1 MALGR
6 AQRACLVVSLVVLGL
21 VLAPPLAHAAASWQ
35 SGPLVE
41 VGDINCITQQSEY
54 EAGSYLSYYADPAN
68 PPQVGQ
74 VYYVAIDI
82 AGIGDT
88 CSGAYGSF
96 ELSMP
101 SGTAPAISTANPVR
115 CYLKPRSSNTYQNVA
130 GNCPQSLQA
139 GPHGYYLNPT
149 NTNPPFW
156 PVVQGDAVEVQ
167 VPVVSSAPL
176 NGTDQF
182 HGFIQLADGESDPNM
197 APSLLAIVN
206 PSGSQGT
213 SPSTNKQIGVVYAS
227 PTITS
232 QTTNVNSTVNANFLG
247 YVENNSNP
255 GTAYA
260 ELAKADTAGDC
271 TSPVLFNPSI
281 KSNVASL
288 QNPQTQITGT
298 WSTLYPGGAYCFRI
312 VATVSSGPQAGTYYG
327 NWQYFA
333 TQGAFLSNAG
343 TSQYVPPVAHPITGT
358 GCTSGAG
365 CATSNCA
372 TGSSCNQTGSVSG
385 AAHVLAVTRAGTGS
399 GSVAN
404 GSSLTCPSVC
414 SQTYPTGAQAQTVTL
429 TATPATGSTFG
440 GWSGGGCSGTGTCTV
455 SMSADQ
461 NVTATF
467 TLNQKPPPPPPP
479 PPAPRCTLGS
489 LGSRVL
495 LSAHRRSQRP
505 SVGLIR
511 FAARCNQATTGTLS
525 AVLTETLGRK
535 RGKLQTKTFRLG
547 PAHASLAANV
557 SRTLSFRL
565 PSSVLAGLAQHRGEK
580 LLATLAAS
588 NAHGSARATASIGKL
603 QSQP

>member
-1 MALGR
+1 MSPSPLTAPRRLLLILSIVVVG
-6 AQRACLVVSLVVLGL
+6 LVV
-21 VLAPPLAHAAASWQ
+21 APPLAHAAASWQ

-41 VGDINCITQQSEY
+41 VQDSNCITGQIEY
-54 EAGSYLSYYADPAN
+54 EAGTYLSYFADPAN

-74 VYYVAIDI
+74 VYYVALDI

-101 SGTAPAISTANPVR
+101 SGTAPAISAANPVR
-115 CYLKPRSSNTYQNVA
+115 CYLKPRTSNTYTNVA
-130 GNCPQSLQA
+130 GNCPQSLQV

-182 HGFIQLADGESDPNM
+182 HAFVQLADGETDPFM

-206 PSGSQGT
+206 PSGSQNVSG
-213 SPSTNKQIGVVYAS
+213 TNKQIGIVYAN
-227 PTITS
+227 PTITG
-232 QTTNVNSTVNANFLG
+232 QTTNGNSTVNANFLG

-260 ELAKADTAGDC
+260 ELAKADAAGDC
-271 TSPVLFNPSI
+271 TSPVLFNPTI

-298 WSTLYPGGAYCFRI
+298 WTTLYPGGAYCFRI

-333 TQGAFLSNAG
+333 TQGSFLSNAG

-358 GCTSGAG
+358 GCSSGAG

-385 AAHVLAVTRAGTGS
+385 AAHVLTVTRAGTGIWECRQRLVDHVPERVLADLPD
-399 GSVAN
+399 GSE
-404 GSSLTCPSVC
+404 G
-414 SQTYPTGAQAQTVTL
+414 
-429 TATPATGSTFG
+429 ATGDADRNTGRRVDVCGLERRWLLGDGSMHGLDDRRPGGDRHVHAHPEAAATSASAPSAAQRRVARSASTALAY
-440 GWSGGGCSGTGTCTV
+440 CSGRTGTASGRAWV
-455 SMSADQ
+455 S
-461 NVTATF
+461 
-467 TLNQKPPPPPPP
+467 
-479 PPAPRCTLGS
+479 
-489 LGSRVL
+489 
-495 LSAHRRSQRP
+495 
-505 SVGLIR
+505 
-511 FAARCNQATTGTLS
+511 
-525 AVLTETLGRK
+525 
-535 RGKLQTKTFRLG
+535 
-547 PAHASLAANV
+547 
-557 SRTLSFRL
+557 
-565 PSSVLAGLAQHRGEK
+565 
-580 LLATLAAS
+580 
-588 NAHGSARATASIGKL
+588 
-603 QSQP
+603 